1 MTAKYLFLLA
11 LLALPTCLHAG
22 NPIITDKFTADPA
35 ALVVGDTVYLYVGQD
50 EATERDVRHI
60 MNRWLCYSTQDMKT
74 WKFEGSPLATKDF
87 SWVRGDAWAGQVIGR
102 DGRYF
107 YYVPMEHATVHGK
120 SIGVAVADSPTGPF
134 KDALG
139 HALVTNDMTK
149 ATGISWDDIDPTVFI
164 DDDGQAW
171 LFWGNTK
178 CYRAKLK
185 RNMIEFD
192 GDIEVV
198 DLQGFEEAPWLH
210 KHDGT
215 YHLSYATGSPEKIAY
230 STALSINGPWTYRGL
245 LAEMA
250 GNSDTIHQ
258 AIIEFKGQ
266 SYFIYHNGSIQRP
279 HQGGSLR
286 RSVCVDYLYYNA
298 DGTMKRV
305 VQTTEGTDLPPT
317 R

>member
-1 MTAKYLFLLA
+1 MTAKSLLLWA
-11 LLALPTCLHAG
+11 LLALPPCLHAG
-22 NPIITDKFTADPA
+22 NPIITDRFTADPA

-60 MNRWLCYSTQDMKT
+60 MNRWLCYSTRDMKT

-87 SWVRGDAWAGQVIGR
+87 SWVKGDAWAGQVIER
-102 DGRYF
+102 DGKYF
-107 YYVPMEHATVHGK
+107 YYVPMTHATIQGK
-120 SIGVAVADSPTGPF
+120 AIGVAVADSPTGPF
-134 KDALG
+134 RDALG

-149 ATGISWDDIDPTVFI
+149 ATDISWDDIDPTVFI

-171 LFWGNTK
+171 LFWGNRK

-185 RNMIEFD
+185 ANMIEFD

-215 YHLSYATGSPEKIAY
+215 YYLSYATGAPEKTAY
-230 STALSINGPWTYRGL
+230 ATAPSINGPWTYRGL

-279 HQGGSLR
+279 HGGSTLR
-286 RSVCVDYLYYNA
+286 RSVCVDYLYYNP
-298 DGTMKRV
+298 DGTIKRV
-305 VQTTEGTDLPPT
+305 VQTTEGTDLPPA